1 MWTLPV
7 LSAGSL
13 ITIRYSFKFWVVLV
27 KILFLAVVVLVL
39 DVLEEGATCCFLL
52 TIAETLSIPNQQ
64 NDGFQKGRVG
74 NQITPP
80 CRNKTFNGKQ
90 MCSGSLL
97 NRCQLVGTLPQSSIR
112 IFVLNTRAN

>member
-52 TIAETLSIPNQQ
+52 TIVAEVLSVPN
-64 NDGFQKGRVG
+64 
-74 NQITPP
+74 
-80 CRNKTFNGKQ
+80 
-90 MCSGSLL
+90 
-97 NRCQLVGTLPQSSIR
+97 
-112 IFVLNTRAN
+112 

>member
-52 TIAETLSIPNQQ
+52 TIAEALSVPINRTILR
-64 NDGFQKGRVG
+64 NDGFQGRVG
-74 NQITPP
+74 IKDTALEIKRLKTNKCVLGP
-80 CRNKTFNGKQ
+80 C
-90 MCSGSLL
+90 
-97 NRCQLVGTLPQSSIR
+97 
-112 IFVLNTRAN
+112 

>member
-52 TIAETLSIPNQQ
+52 TIAETLSVPIINRTMV
-64 NDGFQKGRVG
+64 FKKGGRES
-74 NQITPP
+74 
-80 CRNKTFNGKQ
+80 K
-90 MCSGSLL
+90 
-97 NRCQLVGTLPQSSIR
+97 
-112 IFVLNTRAN
+112 NTALSK

>member
-52 TIAETLSIPNQQ
+52 TIVAEVLSVPNQQ
-64 NDGFQKGRVG
+64 NDGFQKGR
-74 NQITPP
+74 
-80 CRNKTFNGKQ
+80 
-90 MCSGSLL
+90 SGIKEHRLVEIKRL
-97 NRCQLVGTLPQSSIR
+97 TANRC
-112 IFVLNTRAN
+112 VLGPC

>member
-52 TIAETLSIPNQQ
+52 TIAETLSVQNDLE
-64 NDGFQKGRVG
+64 NDGFQKGG
-74 NQITPP
+74 
-80 CRNKTFNGKQ
+80 G
-90 MCSGSLL
+90 SGSKTKDTALSKQT
-97 NRCQLVGTLPQSSIR
+97 NV
-112 IFVLNTRAN
+112 F

>member
-52 TIAETLSIPNQQ
+52 TIAETLSVPIINRTMV
-64 NDGFQKGRVG
+64 FKKGGSGIKEQHRLVEIKRLTANKCVLG
-74 NQITPP
+74 P
-80 CRNKTFNGKQ
+80 C
-90 MCSGSLL
+90 
-97 NRCQLVGTLPQSSIR
+97 
-112 IFVLNTRAN
+112 

>member
-52 TIAETLSIPNQQ
+52 TIAETLSQSLINRTMV
-64 NDGFQKGRVG
+64 FKKGGLGIKSHRLVEIKRLTA
-74 NQITPP
+74 NKCVLDP
-80 CRNKTFNGKQ
+80 C
-90 MCSGSLL
+90 
-97 NRCQLVGTLPQSSIR
+97 
-112 IFVLNTRAN
+112 

>member
-52 TIAETLSIPNQQ
+52 TIAETLSVPNQQ
-64 NDGFQKGRVG
+64 NDGFQKERSGIKSHRLVEI
-74 NQITPP
+74 NRLTANKCVLDP
-80 CRNKTFNGKQ
+80 C
-90 MCSGSLL
+90 
-97 NRCQLVGTLPQSSIR
+97 
-112 IFVLNTRAN
+112 